1 MEVKCENAETIEA
14 SSQEVF
20 VKPKVENT
28 KKDRKN
34 QPQSSIR
41 GVYYVKSG
49 NYWIAEWHD
58 ENGNRKSKTFSVK
71 KYGDVEARE
80 MAEKARKDINA
91 LMNMS
96 KQNISNETE
105 TDFETSMQSSSDT
118 TIECPNETV
127 NDTLL
132 SLAPDILSKLKE
144 QIKAEIKQEMKETQN
159 KNLVIPTSDVRGVSY
174 QKRSDGDRW
183 VVQLVDKDGK
193 RQRKYFGVK
202 KFGVDGGRK
211 MAEDFKHNSLN

>member
-1 MEVKCENAETIEA
+1 MEGMEVKCENVETIEA
-14 SSQEVF
+14 SSQDVTA
-20 VKPKVENT
+20 KPKVEKT

-49 NYWIAEWHD
+49 NYWIAEWHN
-58 ENGNRKSKTFSVK
+58 ENNNRKSKTFSVK

-80 MAEKARKDINA
+80 MAEKVRKDINVS
-91 LMNMS
+91 MNIS

-105 TDFETSMQSSSDT
+105 TVSETSMQSSTDT
-118 TIECPNETV
+118 TIESTNETV
-127 NDTLL
+127 NETLL
-132 SLAPDILSKLKE
+132 SLAPDVLSKLKE

-174 QKRSDGDRW
+174 QKRSDD
-183 VVQLVDKDGK
+183 V
-193 RQRKYFGVK
+193 
-202 KFGVDGGRK
+202 
-211 MAEDFKHNSLN
+211 M